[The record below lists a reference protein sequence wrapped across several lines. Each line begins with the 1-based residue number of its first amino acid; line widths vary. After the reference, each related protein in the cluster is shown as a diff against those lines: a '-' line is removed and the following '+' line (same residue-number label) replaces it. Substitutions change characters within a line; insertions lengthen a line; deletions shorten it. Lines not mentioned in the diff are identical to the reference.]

1 MDRSSKKTV
10 VVTGANRG
18 IGLGLAV
25 AFASAGWVVFPA
37 CRTPT
42 LALSAVQLNGGKLID
57 GIDVSIDSGIARLK
71 KELGETK
78 IDVLLN
84 NAGCLSVE
92 TLDELAP
99 DAIRRQFEVN
109 ALAPLLVTA
118 ALRPNLSRG
127 SKVVMITSRMGSL
140 MDNDSGGF
148 YGYRMSKAALNMAV
162 ISLSK
167 DLAGDGVHVQAL
179 HPGMVATDMT
189 KRWGGGISVDE
200 SVRGLMARIDAMTA
214 DNSGKFFHANGDELP
229 W

>member
-1 MDRSSKKTV
+1 MANKKSV
-10 VVTGANRG
+10 VVTGAGRG

-25 AFASAGWVVFPA
+25 AFASMGWTVYPTCRSLTPA
-37 CRTPT
+37 LT
-42 LALSAVQLNGGKLID
+42 SVQLNGGKVID
-57 GIDVSIDSGIARLK
+57 DVDVSTEGGIARLK
-71 KELGETK
+71 AAIGTTQ

-92 TLDELAP
+92 TLDELPP

-118 ALRPNLSRG
+118 ALRPNLKRG
-127 SKVVMITSRMGSL
+127 SKVVMVTSRMGSL
-140 MDNDSGGF
+140 KDNDSGGF

-162 ISLSK
+162 VSLSK
-167 DLAGDGVHVQAL
+167 DLAGDGVLVQAL

-189 KRWGGGISVDE
+189 SRWGGGIPVEE
-200 SVRGLMARIDAMTA
+200 SVKGLMARIDGMTA
-214 DNSGKFFHANGDELP
+214 ANSGMFYHANGDELP